1 MESIIWLVIIF
12 GAGYLY
18 HIKNKET
25 VAEART
31 KELKKMYGSSQ
42 NYESTLKN
50 RENQDVDA
58 EAKKIADNIKTHRG
72 LEGLQDKIDAAQ
84 DKLDDYHYDDNET
97 MYARTERKMEI
108 LEKALDYAEANP
120 YRYYY
125 DAIPDID
132 TPLQEFKLMGK
143 TISVQKFH
151 ELEPLERDKYDVIS
165 LSDVD
170 NLEDANEYAKD
181 NISLD
186 EDELKDLIKFRTI
199 IESQVSEEEKENKLE
214 ILFKKSE
221 YLLDELGLDT
231 EENVSLYE
239 QYRQTEFM
247 TEKLSKLYPLPY
259 ADYFIKEGIEDME
272 IIKNFT
278 DEEILAVNGIG
289 DARLKDI
296 RSYLD
301 GVSMN

>member
-1 MESIIWLVIIF
+1 MENIIWLAIIF
-12 GAGYLY
+12 GVGYLY
-18 HIKNKET
+18 YIKNKET
-25 VAEART
+25 IAEARK

-42 NYESTLKN
+42 NNERTLSS
-50 RENQDVDA
+50 RENEDIGA

-84 DKLDDYHYDDNET
+84 DKLDDYHHDDNET
-97 MYARTERKMEI
+97 MYAKTERKIEI
-108 LEKALDYAEANP
+108 LDKALEYAYDSP

-125 DAIPDID
+125 DAIPDVD
-132 TPLQEFKLMGK
+132 TPLQEFKLIGK

-151 ELEPLERDKYDVIS
+151 ELESSDRDKYDVIS

-170 NLEDANEYAKD
+170 NLEEANEYAKD

-186 EDELKDLIKFRTI
+186 KDELKDLIKFRTI
-199 IESQVSEEEKENKLE
+199 IESQASEEEKENKLE
-214 ILFKKSE
+214 MLFKKSE
-221 YLLDELGLDT
+221 YLLGELDLDA

-239 QYRQTEFM
+239 QYRQTEVM

-259 ADYFIKEGIEDME
+259 ADYFIEEGIEDME
-272 IIKNFT
+272 IIKDFT

-289 DARLKDI
+289 KTRLMEI

-301 GVSMN
+301 SISKN